1 MTPTPLPPAIEPV
14 AWFEYARKKP
24 TLKRL
29 VFDRTSRSQLRVAGW
44 VSEPLVKESDATQ
57 ARADLEAE
65 NKRLKRDA
73 EELSFLY
80 GDLLHWTERAVG
92 NGNANSDIEDAW
104 GRYED
109 WMKARAAL
117 ETRV

>member
-1 MTPTPLPPAIEPV
+1 MTTTPLPPLIEPV

-44 VSEPLVKESDATQ
+44 VSEPLVKESDATT

-65 NKRLKRDA
+65 NARLREALQVLVD
-73 EELSFLY
+73 
-80 GDLLHWTERAVG
+80 
-92 NGNANSDIEDAW
+92 NGGIGPE
-104 GRYED
+104 
-109 WMKARAAL
+109 WMFDDARAAL
-117 ETRV
+117 EKQP